1 MQQENR
7 LARAL
12 ECAKCGQA
20 SIKVRCSLP
29 AEVSKLLRPFSF
41 VVEGGGGGVSIC
53 STVLASTSMYSP
65 SSYNGPFACC
75 VPSLISVSL
84 ETSKIRVVSES
95 SESLRSRR

>member
-20 SIKVRCSLP
+20 SIKVRCSPP

-41 VVEGGGGGVSIC
+41 VVEGRGGGGVVDPQYGACIDFYVQSLKLPWPIC
-53 STVLASTSMYSP
+53 LLGAIAHFGVT
-65 SSYNGPFACC
+65 GD
-75 VPSLISVSL
+75 L
-84 ETSKIRVVSES
+84 EDKSCFGVV
-95 SESLRSRR
+95 